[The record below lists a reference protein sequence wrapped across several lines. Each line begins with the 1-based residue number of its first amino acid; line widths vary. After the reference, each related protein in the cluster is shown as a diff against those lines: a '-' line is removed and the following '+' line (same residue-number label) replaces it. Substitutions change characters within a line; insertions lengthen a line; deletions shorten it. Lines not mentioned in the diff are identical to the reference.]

1 MEECCFQCSDPGFA
15 ASDCCCRISC
25 TGGGGDLHFTDNVI
39 LLLMFNLG
47 KLSVEVPVGCD
58 QVFAYAL
65 NGSFFEGYPVAR
77 DRLPLRLANALGRYT
92 KPPSIFC
99 FFSALGRLHSIKSF
113 FWVMFLASTL
123 LTSPAE
129 APCSV

>member
-1 MEECCFQCSDPGFA
+1 
-15 ASDCCCRISC
+15 
-25 TGGGGDLHFTDNVI
+25 
-39 LLLMFNLG
+39 MFNLG

-99 FFSALGRLHSIKSF
+99 FFFGTWPVTFDQELLLGD
-113 FWVMFLASTL
+113 V
-123 LTSPAE
+123 
-129 APCSV
+129 PC